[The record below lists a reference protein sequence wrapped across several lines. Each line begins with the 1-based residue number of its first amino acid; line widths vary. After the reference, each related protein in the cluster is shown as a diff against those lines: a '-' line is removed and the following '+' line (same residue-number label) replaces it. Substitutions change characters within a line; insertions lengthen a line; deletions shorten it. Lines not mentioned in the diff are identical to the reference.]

1 MKRIHIFILFI
12 AMPAVALLAAPF
24 GADEQTSSLSATS
37 FSSTSV
43 YNTDAQSSPLGSSA
57 ADRFVGTTTL
67 PAPQVHSYDEW
78 EDEWYDE
85 WEDDYAATPAS
96 PRRAP
101 GDPHSGGTSV
111 ETPGAKIGDG
121 IGCTLLFAFVYVV
134 FRCRK
139 TIWNTLAR
147 KYRVIQR
154 NVLVHAKPNIR
165 TT

>member
-1 MKRIHIFILFI
+1 MKRILPSILFI
-12 AMPAVALLAAPF
+12 MMPVVALLAAPY
-24 GADEQTSSLSATS
+24 GTNKQQSSLPTFA
-37 FSSTSV
+37 FRSTSM
-43 YNTDAQSSPLGSSA
+43 YITAAQSSPFASSA
-57 ADRFVGTTTL
+57 ADSFVGSTTL
-67 PAPQVHSYDEW
+67 PAPQVRSYDEW

-101 GDPHSGGTSV
+101 GEPHSGGTSV

-121 IGCTLLFAFVYVV
+121 VGCILLFALVYVI

-139 TIWNTLAR
+139 PIWNTLAR
-147 KYRVIQR
+147 IYRVIQR

-165 TT
+165 TA

>member
-1 MKRIHIFILFI
+1 MKRTHIFILFI
-12 AMPAVALLAAPF
+12 FMPVVALLAAPF
-24 GADEQTSSLSATS
+24 GADEKSSLPSAS
-37 FSSTSV
+37 FRSTSM
-43 YNTDAQSSPLGSSA
+43 YSTDAQSSPLGLSA

-67 PAPQVHSYDEW
+67 PAPQVRAYNEM
-78 EDEWYDE
+78 EDE
-85 WEDDYAATPAS
+85 WEDDYAASPAS

-121 IGCTLLFAFVYVV
+121 VGCILLFALVYVI

-139 TIWNTLAR
+139 TIWNKLAR
-147 KYRVIQR
+147 IYRVIQR

-165 TT
+165 TA

>member
-1 MKRIHIFILFI
+1 
-12 AMPAVALLAAPF
+12 MPVVALLAAPF
-24 GADEQTSSLSATS
+24 GEDEQSSLPSTS
-37 FSSTSV
+37 FSSTSM
-43 YNTDAQSSPLGSSA
+43 YSTDAQSSPLGLSA

-67 PAPQVHSYDEW
+67 PAPQVRSCDEW
-78 EDEWYDE
+78 DDEG
-85 WEDDYAATPAS
+85 EDDYAATPGS

-121 IGCTLLFAFVYVV
+121 IGCILLFAFVYVT

-147 KYRVIQR
+147 IYRVILR
-154 NVLVHAKPNIR
+154 NVFNQAKSV
-165 TT
+165 TQTA

>member
-1 MKRIHIFILFI
+1 MKRILSIILFI
-12 AMPAVALLAAPF
+12 TMPVVALLAAPF
-24 GADEQTSSLSATS
+24 GMDGQSSLPSTS

-78 EDEWYDE
+78 EDEWEDE
-85 WEDDYAATPAS
+85 YAATPAF

-111 ETPGAKIGDG
+111 ETPGAVVGDG
-121 IGCTLLFAFVYVV
+121 VGSFLVFALVFVI

-139 TIWNTLAR
+139 TILNKLTRL
-147 KYRVIQR
+147 YRTIQR
-154 NVLVHAKPNIR
+154 NVIPHAKSVIQ
-165 TT
+165 TV

>member
-1 MKRIHIFILFI
+1 MKRIYTSILFI
-12 AMPAVALLAAPF
+12 TMPVVALLAAPF
-24 GADEQTSSLSATS
+24 GADEQSSLPSAS

-43 YNTDAQSSPLGSSA
+43 YNTDAQSSLGSSA

-67 PAPQVHSYDEW
+67 PAPQVRSCDEW
-78 EDEWYDE
+78 DDE
-85 WEDDYAATPAS
+85 WEDDYAATPGS

-121 IGCTLLFAFVYVV
+121 VGCILLFALVYVV

-139 TIWNTLAR
+139 TLWNTLAR
-147 KYRVIQR
+147 IYRVIQR
-154 NVLVHAKPNIR
+154 NVFAHAKSNIR

>member
-1 MKRIHIFILFI
+1 MKRIHVSILFI
-12 AMPAVALLAAPF
+12 MMPFVVLLAAPF
-24 GADEQTSSLSATS
+24 GADEHSSFPSAS
-37 FSSTSV
+37 FSSTSM
-43 YNTDAQSSPLGSSA
+43 YNAETVSSA
-57 ADRFVGTTTL
+57 SDRFVGTTTL
-67 PAPQVHSYDEW
+67 PAPQVHSYNEWEDEW
-78 EDEWYDE
+78 EDE
-85 WEDDYAATPAS
+85 YAATPAS

-121 IGCTLLFAFVYVV
+121 VGCILLFALVYVI

-147 KYRVIQR
+147 IYRVIQR
-154 NVLVHAKPNIR
+154 NVFAHAKSNIR

>member
-1 MKRIHIFILFI
+1 MKRILSIILFI
-12 AMPAVALLAAPF
+12 TMPVVALLAAPF
-24 GADEQTSSLSATS
+24 GMDGQSSLPSTS

-78 EDEWYDE
+78 EDEWEDE
-85 WEDDYAATPAS
+85 YAATPAS

-101 GDPHSGGTSV
+101 GDPHSGGTSI
-111 ETPGAKIGDG
+111 ETPGAVVGDG
-121 IGCTLLFAFVYVV
+121 VGSFLVFALVFVI

-139 TIWNTLAR
+139 TILNKLTRL
-147 KYRVIQR
+147 YRTIQR
-154 NVLVHAKPNIR
+154 NVIPHAKSVIQ
-165 TT
+165 TV